1 MALKGSYRPDTVITH
16 AGLDPEANHGIVNPP
31 VYHASTITFAS
42 VAAWDEAHKPG
53 YKGFVY
59 GRYGTPTHRAFG
71 EAVAAVEGGAG
82 CIAFPSGFAAV
93 VGAILA
99 FVKTGDHLLM
109 VDSAYFP
116 NRRFCDNFLKNMG
129 IETTYYDP
137 LIGGGI
143 RELIRPNTKIVYTE
157 SPGTG
162 TFEIQDIPAVADEAH
177 RKGCVVLMDNTWSG
191 GMFFNAFKHGVD
203 VSIQAATKYI
213 VGHSD
218 AMLGTVTANAA
229 TLPAVEAG
237 FKALGYSVG
246 PDDVYLGLRGLRTLH
261 VRLKRHEENTIKV
274 ATWLEGQPEVQ
285 RVLCPALPS
294 FPGHRLW
301 KRDFTGASG
310 LFSVLLKERPKAAV
324 DAFLD
329 ELKIFRMGASWGG
342 YESLALPVSNVL
354 HRTAVPW
361 TEKGALIRLHIGLE
375 DPADLIADLEA
386 GFACLAQ
393 VAKAA

>member
-1 MALKGSYRPDTVITH
+1 MAPKGTYRRDTVITH

-31 VYHASTITFAS
+31 VYHASTITFPS
-42 VAAWDEAHKPG
+42 VAAWDDAHKPDFKG
-53 YKGFVY
+53 YVY

-71 EAVAAVEGGAG
+71 QAVAAMEGGYG
-82 CIAFPSGFAAV
+82 TIAFPSGFAAV

-99 FVKTGDHLLM
+99 FVKTGDHILM

-116 NRRFCDNFLKNMG
+116 NRRLCDNFLKGMG

-143 RELIRPNTKIVYTE
+143 RDLIRPNTKIVYTE

-162 TFEIQDIPAVADEAH
+162 TFEIQDIPTIAAEAH
-177 RKGCVVLMDNTWSG
+177 KKGCVVLMDNTWSG

-218 AMLGTVTANAA
+218 AMLGTTTCTEE
-229 TLPAVEAG
+229 TLPAVETA

-246 PDDVYLGLRGLRTLH
+246 PDDIYLGLRGLRTIH
-261 VRLKRHEENTIKV
+261 VRLRGHQENAIKV
-274 ATWLEGQPEVQ
+274 ASWLETRPEVA
-285 RVLCPALPS
+285 RVLYPALPS
-294 FPGHRLW
+294 FPGHKLW

-310 LFSVLLKERPKAAV
+310 LFSVLLKDQPKPAV

-329 ELKIFRMGASWGG
+329 AM
-342 YESLALPVSNVL
+342 
-354 HRTAVPW
+354 
-361 TEKGALIRLHIGLE
+361 
-375 DPADLIADLEA
+375 
-386 GFACLAQ
+386 
-393 VAKAA
+393 

>member
-1 MALKGSYRPDTVITH
+1 MALKGTFRRDTIITH

-31 VYHASTITFAS
+31 VYHASTITFPS

-53 YKGFVY
+53 FKGYIY
-59 GRYGTPTHRAFG
+59 GRYGTPTHRAFTD
-71 EAVAAVEGGAG
+71 AVAAMEGGHG
-82 CIAFPSGFAAV
+82 TVAFPSGFAAV

-99 FVKTGDHLLM
+99 FVKTGDHILM

-116 NRRFCDNFLKNMG
+116 NRRLCDNFLKNMG

-143 RELIRPNTKIVYTE
+143 RDLIRPNTKIVYTE

-162 TFEIQDIPAVADEAH
+162 TFEMQDIPVIAAEAH
-177 RKGCVVLMDNTWSG
+177 KKGCVVLTDNTWSG
-191 GMFFNAFKHGVD
+191 GMLFNAFQHGVD
-203 VSIQAATKYI
+203 VSIHAATKYI

-218 AMLGTVTANAA
+218 VMLGTVTCNEASLA
-229 TLPAVEAG
+229 AVESS
-237 FKALGYSVG
+237 FKSLGYSVG
-246 PDDVYLGLRGLRTLH
+246 PDDIYLALRGLRTIH
-261 VRLKRHEENTIKV
+261 VRLKRHEENAMKV
-274 ATWLEGQPEVQ
+274 AEWLEGRPEVA
-285 RVLCPALPS
+285 RVLFPALPS
-294 FPGHRLW
+294 HPGHAIW

-310 LFSVLLKERPKAAV
+310 LFSVLLKERSKPAT

-329 ELKIFRMGASWGG
+329 TLEIFRMGASWGG

-361 TEKGALIRLHIGLE
+361 TEKGLLVRLHIGLE

-386 GFACLAQ
+386 GFSRLAQ

>member
-1 MALKGSYRPDTVITH
+1 MSPKGTYRRDTIITH
-16 AGLDPEANHGIVNPP
+16 AGLDPEANYGIVNPP
-31 VYHASTITFAS
+31 VYHASTITFPS

-53 YKGFVY
+53 FKGYVY
-59 GRYGTPTHRAFG
+59 GRFGTPTHTAFCQ
-71 EAVAAVEGGAG
+71 AVAAMEGGYG
-82 CIAFPSGFAAV
+82 TIAFPSGFAAV
-93 VGAILA
+93 VGAVLA
-99 FVKTGDHLLM
+99 FVKTGDHILM

-116 NRRFCDNFLKNMG
+116 NRRFCDNLLKNMG

-143 RELIRPNTKIVYTE
+143 RDLIRPNTKIVYTE

-162 TFEIQDIPAVADEAH
+162 TFEIQDIPTIAAEAH
-177 RKGCVVLMDNTWSG
+177 KKGCVVLMDNTWSG
-191 GMFFNAFKHGVD
+191 GMLFNAFKHGVD
-203 VSIQAATKYI
+203 VSVHAATKYI

-218 AMLGTVTANAA
+218 AMIGTVTCNEAS
-229 TLPAVEAG
+229 LPAVEAS
-237 FKALGYSVG
+237 FRALGYSVG
-246 PDDVYLGLRGLRTLH
+246 PDDVYLALRGLRTIH
-261 VRLKRHEENTIKV
+261 VRLKRHQENAMKV
-274 ATWLEGQPEVQ
+274 AEWLEGRPEVA
-285 RVLCPALPS
+285 RVLYPALPS
-294 FPGHRLW
+294 HPGHAIW

-310 LFSVLLKERPKAAV
+310 LFSVLIKERPKAAT

-329 ELKIFRMGASWGG
+329 AMKIFRMGASWGG

-361 TEKGALIRLHIGLE
+361 TEKGLLVRLHIGLE

-386 GFACLAQ
+386 GFARLAQ

>member
-1 MALKGSYRPDTVITH
+1 MAPRGTYRRDTVITH

-31 VYHASTITFAS
+31 VYHASTITFPS
-42 VAAWDEAHKPG
+42 VAAWDEAHKPD
-53 YKGFVY
+53 YKGYVY
-59 GRYGTPTHRAFG
+59 GRYGTPTHRAFCQ
-71 EAVAAVEGGAG
+71 AVAAMEGGHGA
-82 CIAFPSGFAAV
+82 IAFPSGFAAV

-99 FVKTGDHLLM
+99 FVKTGDHILM

-116 NRRFCDNFLKNMG
+116 NRRLCDNFLKSMG

-143 RELIRPNTKIVYTE
+143 KDLIRPNTKIVYTE

-162 TFEIQDIPAVADEAH
+162 TFEIQDIPTIAAEAH
-177 RKGCVVLMDNTWSG
+177 KKGCVVLMDNTWSG
-191 GMFFNAFKHGVD
+191 GLYFNAFKHGVD

-218 AMLGTVTANAA
+218 AMLGTTTCTEA
-229 TLPAVEAG
+229 TLPAVETA

-246 PDDVYLGLRGLRTLH
+246 PDDIYLGLRGLRTIH
-261 VRLKRHEENTIKV
+261 VRLRGHQENAIKV
-274 ATWLEGQPEVQ
+274 ATWLEGRPEVA
-285 RVLCPALPS
+285 RVLFPALPS
-294 FPGHRLW
+294 FPGHNLW

-310 LFSVLLKERPKAAV
+310 LFSVLLKERPKPAV

-329 ELKIFRMGASWGG
+329 AMKIFRMGASWGG

-354 HRTAVPW
+354 HRSAVPW
-361 TEKGALIRLHIGLE
+361 TETGALIRLHIGLE
-375 DPADLIADLEA
+375 DADDLIADLEI
-386 GFACLAQ
+386 GLAQ
-393 VAKAA
+393 LTKVAKAA

>member
-1 MALKGSYRPDTVITH
+1 
-16 AGLDPEANHGIVNPP
+16 
-31 VYHASTITFAS
+31 
-42 VAAWDEAHKPG
+42 
-53 YKGFVY
+53 
-59 GRYGTPTHRAFG
+59 
-71 EAVAAVEGGAG
+71 
-82 CIAFPSGFAAV
+82 
-93 VGAILA
+93 
-99 FVKTGDHLLM
+99 
-109 VDSAYFP
+109 
-116 NRRFCDNFLKNMG
+116 MG

-143 RELIRPNTKIVYTE
+143 RDLIRPNTKIVYTE

-162 TFEIQDIPAVADEAH
+162 TFEIQDIPAIAAEAH

-191 GMFFNAFKHGVD
+191 GLFFNAFKHGVD

-218 AMLGTVTANAA
+218 AMLGTVTATAEA
-229 TLPAVEAG
+229 LPAVEAG

-246 PDDVYLGLRGLRTLH
+246 PDDIYLGLRGLRTMH
-261 VRLKRHEENTIKV
+261 VRLKRHEENALKV
-274 ATWLEGQPEVQ
+274 ASWLETQPAVA

-294 FPGHRLW
+294 FPGHALW

-310 LFSVLLKERPKAAV
+310 LFSVLLKERPKPAV

-329 ELKIFRMGASWGG
+329 ALKIFRMGASWGG

-354 HRTAVPW
+354 HRSAVPW

-386 GFACLAQ
+386 GFSRLAQ